1 MISCCSGTGMAT
13 STRATGEEDEGDL
26 VVDEDD
32 SATFGPTQYT
42 EADVVVPS
50 CDGSVEEKERDAL
63 REAVIRYEYHRK
75 ELTFL

>member
-1 MISCCSGTGMAT
+1 MIFCCSGTGMAT

-75 ELTFL
+75 EFPT